1 MKKLEMSDYVK
12 LLCNLQGNAF
22 KCTFAKLSEFL
33 EFILD
38 NCPQH
43 ILLTFLGPLVHQNL
57 QNLYIHRRIDSS
69 SMNQKKISGWSWY
82 LHT

>member
-43 ILLTFLGPLVHQNL
+43 ITEAATFV
-57 QNLYIHRRIDSS
+57 
-69 SMNQKKISGWSWY
+69 
-82 LHT
+82 